1 MLARPTVAVLFA
13 ASALLPVAPA
23 CGQGLK
29 DVFAPPAQQ
38 RETLTLSAALLGADG
53 APLTERPAAGETVAL
68 AVTARIPEGFYLVS
82 QTSPVGQAAKL
93 KLTET
98 AGLTAADES
107 YTPDRA
113 PKSGFDPVYAGILE
127 KFAGTVTW
135 TRPFAVQPGDGPLT
149 LSGELTGSYC
159 SSGVGGAC
167 VPLDPGDA
175 TFTATVGGAEPHTT
189 EPAGKPAAG
198 PLTFAVTP
206 QLRGGDGPVDFT
218 ATLPADAASGEVIE
232 LEITLALKEGHH
244 IYAMRDPGSTAI
256 PTSFALKLGGL
267 EPRGEFTASHAPED
281 YPVGD
286 VTLRVHHGTVTFS
299 REYEVTAE
307 DYGLSGT
314 ARYQVCT
321 DKSCLQPRNVP
332 FALGEPP
339 DEGATEA
346 AAESAGT
353 LAAVDLV
360 DPPPAAAAPVEL
372 AETFELKKSWL
383 EEAGIWAALPV
394 AFLGGLILN
403 IMPCVLPV
411 IALKAMSFA
420 KQAGESRT
428 RIMVLNLWYAG
439 GVMAV
444 FLVMAGLALGLGAFM
459 NVESFGW
466 GDQLNSNEGKVIS
479 TAAVFALGLSMLGL
493 YEIPVPGFVGSAAGA
508 TGHKEGAAG
517 AFLGGVFT
525 TLLATPCTGPFLAGA
540 GGVAV
545 SLAESNP
552 LGSVALW
559 AAMGLGFA
567 SPYLVIAFVPGAT
580 RFLPRPGDWMV
591 RFKEFGGLL
600 LIATALWL
608 LQGVRPYELWFPV
621 LIGLFGLATGLWIV
635 GRMIRHNDSFNRK
648 YTLRALALG
657 VTAGVGAVAYAL
669 APDGGLNPVAGA
681 EREAARS
688 VASEE
693 PGWELFDVGRLNE
706 LRAGGRTVLI
716 EFTSETC
723 INCRVNER
731 VALDTDTAHAA
742 YRQLDVVP
750 MKAWIDHSAEAKAWH
765 KKLNGFG
772 VPHLAIFP
780 GDRPNEPE
788 LLEGMMTQATLLDL
802 LEKAT
807 GRPFVPGGGE
817 PDAVRTAAR

>member
-13 ASALLPVAPA
+13 ASALLPAAPA

-29 DVFAPPAQQ
+29 DVFALPAQDRQ
-38 RETLTLSAALLGADG
+38 ELTLSAALLGADG
-53 APLTERPAAGETVAL
+53 APLTERPAAGERVAL

-82 QTSPVGQAAKL
+82 QTSPVGQAAEFV
-93 KLTET
+93 LTET
-98 AGLTAADES
+98 AGLTAADDA

-127 KFAGTVTW
+127 KFTGSVTW

-149 LSGELTGSYC
+149 VSGELAGSYC
-159 SSGVGGAC
+159 SAGVGGTC

-175 TFTATVGGAEPHTT
+175 TFTATFDGAAGTSGPAEEPTD
-189 EPAGKPAAG
+189 AG
-198 PLTFAVTP
+198 PLSFAGTP

-218 ATLPADAASGEVIE
+218 ATLPANAAAGEVIE
-232 LEITLALKEGHH
+232 LEVTLTLKDGYH

-267 EPRGEFTASHAPED
+267 EPRGEFEASHAPED

-286 VTLRVHHGTVTFS
+286 VTLRVHHGTVTFT

-339 DEGATEA
+339 DEGSLES
-346 AAESAGT
+346 AAEAAGT
-353 LAAVDLV
+353 LAA
-360 DPPPAAAAPVEL
+360 DPVGPAPAAAAPVEL
-372 AETFELKKSWL
+372 TDTFQLEKSWL
-383 EEAGIWAALPV
+383 EEAGLWVALPA

-403 IMPCVLPV
+403 VMPCVLPV

-420 KQAGESRT
+420 KQAGESRS
-428 RIMVLNLWYAG
+428 RVLQLNLWYAA
-439 GVMAV
+439 GVLSV
-444 FLVMAGLALGLGAFM
+444 FLVMAGLALGLGAVV
-459 NVESFGW
+459 NVDSFGW
-466 GDQLNSNEGKVIS
+466 GDQTNSNLGKLIFI
-479 TAAVFALGLSMLGL
+479 ALVFALGLSMLGL

-508 TGHKEGAAG
+508 TGHKEGALG
-517 AFLGGVFT
+517 AFLGGVLT
-525 TLLATPCTGPFLAGA
+525 TLLATPCTGPFLGAA

-545 SLAESNP
+545 NLAESNP
-552 LGSVALW
+552 IGSVALW

-567 SPYLVIAFVPGAT
+567 SPYLLIAVIPGAT
-580 RFLPRPGDWMV
+580 RLLPRPGDWMV

-600 LIATALWL
+600 LLATALWL
-608 LQGVRPYELWFPV
+608 LSGVRPYELWLPI
-621 LIGLFGLATGLWIV
+621 LIGLLGLGMGLWVV

-648 YTLRALALG
+648 YALRFVALG
-657 VTAGVGAVAYAL
+657 VTLGVGAIAYSA
-669 APDGGLNPVAGA
+669 APDGGLDAVAVA
-681 EREAARS
+681 EERE
-688 VASEE
+688 EE
-693 PGWELFDVGRLNE
+693 GWEPFDVERMNE
-706 LRAGGRTVLI
+706 LRAAGRTVLI
-716 EFTSETC
+716 EFTSATC

-750 MKAWIDHSAEAKAWH
+750 MKAWIDRSEDAALWH
-765 KKLNGFG
+765 EKLNGFG
-772 VPHLAIFP
+772 VPHLAVFP
-780 GDRPNEPE
+780 AGKPNQPE
-788 LLEGMMTQATLLDL
+788 LLEGQLTQAMLLDL
-802 LEKAT
+802 LEKAA
-807 GRPFVPGGGE
+807 GRPFVPGEAE